1 MSRSNTEHKERL
13 AHKYF
18 RWSSENECLEY
29 FDKNITDKDNPKG
42 TNVTVKLPF
51 TFVPLDVLATIKGW
65 DDASGSAIFSNEVKD
80 LAKQDLVVKTFKN
93 GEFATGKY
101 AAIKDKVA
109 ARGGR
114 FSNSVY
120 IGYYEGK
127 DFVIGNLQIVGAS
140 LGSWIDYCKAYP
152 RYKDEGAVKIT
163 GATKEKKGATKYSK
177 PIFENTTLSDATNA
191 LAVELDKQ
199 LQAYLKTYFGGV
211 LHEST
216 DVTPQEEI
224 PAENNSKPVTTDV
237 SDGLPF

>member
-1 MSRSNTEHKERL
+1 MSRSVSETREKI

-18 RWSSENECLEY
+18 KWSSENECLEY
-29 FDKNITDKDNPKG
+29 FDKNITDEKNPKG

-65 DDASGSAIFSNEVKD
+65 DDGSGSAIFSNEVKD

-93 GEFATGKY
+93 GEFITGKY

-109 ARGGR
+109 AKGGK
-114 FSNSVY
+114 FANSVY

-140 LGSWIDYCKAYP
+140 LGSWIDYCKENP

-177 PIFENTTLSDATNA
+177 PIFEHTALSDATNA
-191 LAVELDKQ
+191 LAIELDKQ

-211 LHEST
+211 LHEAS
-216 DVTPQEEI
+216 DVTPQEEKVS
-224 PAENNSKPVTTDV
+224 ENNVKAVVENDS
-237 SDGLPF
+237 LPF